1 MANAIFEQDEMQL
14 ILMVWGIPWESMTLG
29 QANHLVVI
37 SSLIQNAV
45 LGANRY
51 LATLEHQR
59 YIENTNILGTEAFS
73 GLVKAFLSARRK
85 GLTECTLLRVDTL
98 GTDRRESGGL
108 LASKLRQ
115 SDYIGLLEDGE
126 LYALL
131 ANTNRDDARYVI
143 QRFMELGF
151 GSRVVETMEDDG
163 NDAA

>member
-1 MANAIFEQDEMQL
+1 M
-14 ILMVWGIPWESMTLG
+14 
-29 QANHLVVI
+29 
-37 SSLIQNAV
+37 
-45 LGANRY
+45 
-51 LATLEHQR
+51 
-59 YIENTNILGTEAFS
+59 
-73 GLVKAFLSARRK
+73 
-85 GLTECTLLRVDTL
+85 DTL